1 LVVDANEAALIAD
14 LSGDRPNLS
23 HINGRAIESPALGQE
38 ATKGDEVGKGW
49 LPQDLK
55 AIRGGCE
62 MAAISSRALEANIE
76 ALPDACDCFF
86 GSAHPC
92 SKAAEIASMTAG
104 ESGAS
109 EVKFAVR

>member
-1 LVVDANEAALIAD
+1 MKWARAGSPKTSRRSGVVA
-14 LSGDRPNLS
+14 R
-23 HINGRAIESPALGQE
+23 
-38 ATKGDEVGKGW
+38 W
-49 LPQDLK
+49 
-55 AIRGGCE
+55 
-62 MAAISSRALEANIE
+62 AAISSRALEANIE